1 LVSGRGWSRAEL
13 RGPAHTTFVERPMKV
28 IEPALALDWSNL
40 RLLGANRLTEK
51 R

>member
-1 LVSGRGWSRAEL
+1 
-13 RGPAHTTFVERPMKV
+13 V